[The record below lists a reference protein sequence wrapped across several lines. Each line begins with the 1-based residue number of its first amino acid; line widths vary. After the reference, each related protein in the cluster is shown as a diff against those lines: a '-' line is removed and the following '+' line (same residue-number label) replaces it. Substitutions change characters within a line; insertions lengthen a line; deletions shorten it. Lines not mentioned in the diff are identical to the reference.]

1 MLKQRKTS
9 VKTFSRPG
17 PRRLA
22 CDNRRWSGYLDS
34 RMLRI
39 YSPDVLGKFRNHLA
53 CIVGGLALLCP
64 LPAIA
69 QRAPDFVLNDLSG
82 KPHRLS
88 DYFPEH
94 AVLINFWATWCVPC
108 VKELPHLQG
117 FQDRYGGQGLQ
128 VLAVSIDG
136 PDRSAVVASF
146 IGRYGLTVP
155 ILLDTKSEVIPL
167 FNPSLNLPYTVLL
180 DRDGTIRYVHQG
192 YSPGDERVLEQRI
205 KAVLKGP
212 APAPG
217 RKTSV
222 GVNESFLLRL
232 PQEGSAGTDPDAP
245 YTEILD
251 QIDVTVSNG
260 GFLAGARLDANF
272 DLSPVEA
279 EFRLAKRFAQF
290 ATKGFRGRAG
300 DFYTSLGRGLVF
312 SLVKVFE
319 EEGLDYVIDTT
330 IDGGQVS
337 IASGP
342 IDAEV
347 FGGWIDRPEDRSVR
361 DTAVGGSV
369 SWRRAG
375 LGTVRVQGIRAELEP
390 GAEFGNRRVDTG
402 SVSLE
407 LPEIW
412 NVASVYG
419 EYSVMR
425 RQEYGAETAVD
436 GHGLYLASKLHAGR
450 FSLLLELKDYRQL
463 NFEYG
468 RPPLLESEELD
479 ILADQFD
486 LDRTDITG
494 YAARLDYYAPA
505 SETLLYAKFL
515 GVDDSPED
523 HRQYGSYDR
532 EIGHVFGGL
541 EKKFAGG
548 GYLNALAGYRWE
560 TDTSVAFMSTNGQ
573 TLHDQINVN
582 WPLGSGWSLEADWK
596 HKDFEG
602 PDYAY
607 YEIRSA
613 LSLHRSPRW
622 VASVLYERTTD
633 PAVVFM
639 SGKENWWAGQLE
651 VKLPGGH
658 SLRLFVG
665 STKGSMKC
673 AGGVCRLF
681 PPFEGVRL
689 EAFLRF

>member
-1 MLKQRKTS
+1 M
-9 VKTFSRPG
+9 
-17 PRRLA
+17 
-22 CDNRRWSGYLDS
+22 
-34 RMLRI
+34 
-39 YSPDVLGKFRNHLA
+39 
-53 CIVGGLALLCP
+53 
-64 LPAIA
+64 A
-69 QRAPDFVLNDLSG
+69 QRAPDFVLSDLSG
-82 KPHRLS
+82 TPHRLA
-88 DYFPEH
+88 DYFPGH

-108 VKELPHLQG
+108 VKELPYLQG
-117 FQDRYGGQGLQ
+117 LQDRYGGQGLQ
-128 VLAVSIDG
+128 VLAISTDG
-136 PDRSAVVASF
+136 PDRSASVAAF
-146 IGRYGLTVP
+146 IGRYGFTMPV
-155 ILLDTKSEVIPL
+155 LLDTRSEVIPL

-192 YSPGDERVLEQRI
+192 YSPGDERVLEERI
-205 KAVLKGP
+205 KSLLEGP

-232 PQEGSAGTDPDAP
+232 PQEGSAGTDPDVP

-251 QIDVTVSNG
+251 QIDATVSNG
-260 GFLAGARLDANF
+260 GFLAGARLDANL
-272 DLSPVEA
+272 DLSPLEPD
-279 EFRLAKRFAQF
+279 FRLAKRFAQY
-290 ATKGFRGRAG
+290 AAKGFRGRAG

-319 EEGLDYVIDTT
+319 EEGLDYVVDTT

-361 DTAVGGSV
+361 DTAVGGSL
-369 SWRRAG
+369 SWKRAG
-375 LGTVRVQGIRAELEP
+375 LGTIRVQGVSAGLEP
-390 GAEFGNRRVDTG
+390 GSAFGNRRVDTG

-407 LPEIW
+407 LPELW
-412 NVASVYG
+412 QVAAIYG
-419 EYSVMR
+419 EFSLMR
-425 RQEYGAETAVD
+425 RQAYEAGNPVD
-436 GHGLYLASKLHAGR
+436 GHGLYLASKLRSGR
-450 FSLLLELKDYRQL
+450 FTLLLEMKDYKEL

-515 GVDDSPED
+515 GVDDSPEN
-523 HRQYGSYDR
+523 HPMYGAYDR
-532 EIGHVFGGL
+532 EIGHAFAGL
-541 EKKFAGG
+541 EKKFPGG
-548 GYLNALAGYRWE
+548 SYLNALAGYRWE
-560 TDTSVAFMSTNGQ
+560 TDTSIAFMSTDGE
-573 TLHDQINVN
+573 TLHDQINAS
-582 WPLGSGWSLEADWK
+582 WPIDRRWSLEADWK
-596 HKDFEG
+596 HKVFDG
-602 PDYAY
+602 DGYDY
-607 YEIRSA
+607 YEIRSG
-613 LSLHRSPRW
+613 LSLHRSPLW
-622 VASVLYERTTD
+622 VVSVLYERSTD

-651 VKLPGGH
+651 VRFSGGH

-665 STKGSMKC
+665 GTKGSMKC

>member
-1 MLKQRKTS
+1 L
-9 VKTFSRPG
+9 
-17 PRRLA
+17 
-22 CDNRRWSGYLDS
+22 
-34 RMLRI
+34 
-39 YSPDVLGKFRNHLA
+39 VLL
-53 CIVGGLALLCP
+53 LAL
-64 LPAIA
+64 PALG

-82 KPHRLS
+82 KPHRLAG
-88 DYFPEH
+88 YFPEH
-94 AVLINFWATWCVPC
+94 VVLVNFWATWCVPC

-128 VLAVSIDG
+128 VLAISIDG
-136 PDRSAVVASF
+136 PDRSAAVASF
-146 IGRYGLTVP
+146 IGRYGLTIP

-167 FNPSLNLPYTVLL
+167 FNPSLDLPYTVLL

-192 YSPGDERVLEQRI
+192 YSPGDERVLEERI
-205 KAVLKGP
+205 KALLEGP

-217 RKTSV
+217 RRTSV

-232 PQEGSAGTDPDAP
+232 PQEGSAGTDPDVP

-260 GFLAGARLDANF
+260 GFLAGARLDANL
-272 DLSPVEA
+272 DLSPIEA
-279 EFRLAKRFAQF
+279 EFRLAKRFAQYT
-290 ATKGFRGRAG
+290 ANSFRGRAG

-319 EEGLDYVIDTT
+319 EEGLDYVVDTT
-330 IDGGQVS
+330 IDGGQAS
-337 IASGP
+337 IALGP
-342 IDAEV
+342 IEAV
-347 FGGWIDRPEDRSVR
+347 IFGGWIDRPEDRSVR
-361 DTAVGGSV
+361 DTAIGGSL
-369 SWRRAG
+369 SWKRAG
-375 LGTVRVQGIRAELEP
+375 LGTVRVQGVSAELEP
-390 GAEFGNRRVDTG
+390 GSAFGNRRVDTG

-407 LPEIW
+407 LPELW
-412 NVASVYG
+412 RVAAIYG
-419 EYSVMR
+419 EFSLMR
-425 RQEYGAETAVD
+425 RQAYEAGSPVD
-436 GHGLYLASKLHAGR
+436 GHGLYLASKLRSGR
-450 FSLLLELKDYRQL
+450 FTLLLEMKDYEEL

-468 RPPLLESEELD
+468 RPPLLESEELE

-515 GVDDSPED
+515 GVDDSPTD
-523 HRQYGSYDR
+523 HRQYGAYDR
-532 EIGHVFGGL
+532 EIGHAFAGL
-541 EKKFAGG
+541 EKKFPSG

-560 TDTSVAFMSTNGQ
+560 TATSAVFLSTAGE
-573 TLHDQINVN
+573 TLHDQFNAS
-582 WPLGSGWSLEADWK
+582 WPIDKRWSLEADWK
-596 HKDFEG
+596 HKVFDG
-602 PDYAY
+602 DGYDY

-622 VASVLYERTTD
+622 VVSVLYERTTD

-639 SGKENWWAGQLE
+639 SGQENWWAGQLE
-651 VKLPGGH
+651 VRLPGGH
-658 SLRLFVG
+658 SVRLFAG

-689 EAFLRF
+689 EVFLRF

>member
-1 MLKQRKTS
+1 MSICPSPVAPGLLD
-9 VKTFSRPG
+9 RPG
-17 PRRLA
+17 PR
-22 CDNRRWSGYLDS
+22 N
-34 RMLRI
+34 
-39 YSPDVLGKFRNHLA
+39 YSPDILGKILGRVSVLA
-53 CIVGGLALLCP
+53 CLSGGLVLFCPPPAL
-64 LPAIA
+64 A
-69 QRAPDFVLNDLSG
+69 QKAPDFALSDLAG
-82 KPHRLS
+82 RHHRLM
-88 DYFPEH
+88 DYFPGH
-94 AVLINFWATWCVPC
+94 VVLINFWATWCVPC

-117 FQDRYGGQGLQ
+117 LQDRYCGQGLQ
-128 VLAVSIDG
+128 VLAISIDG

-146 IGRYGLTVP
+146 IGRYGITLPV
-155 ILLDTKSEVIPL
+155 LLDTKSEVIPL

-180 DRDGTIRYVHQG
+180 DRDGAVRYVHQG
-192 YSPGDERVLEQRI
+192 YSPGDERVLEERI
-205 KAVLKGP
+205 KALLEGP
-212 APAPG
+212 AAAPG

-222 GVNESFLLRL
+222 GLNETFLLRL
-232 PQEGSAGTDPDAP
+232 PQEGSAGTNPDVP

-251 QIDVTVSNG
+251 QLDVTVSNG
-260 GFLAGARLDANF
+260 GFLAGARLDANL
-272 DLSPVEA
+272 DLSPVEP
-279 EFRLAKRFAQF
+279 EFRLAKRFAQYG
-290 ATKGFRGRAG
+290 ATGFRGRAG

-361 DTAVGGSV
+361 DKALGGSL
-369 SWRRAG
+369 SWKRDG
-375 LGTVRVQGIRAELEP
+375 LGTVRVQGVSAALEP

-407 LPEIW
+407 LPDLW
-412 NVASVYG
+412 RVAAIYG
-419 EYSVMR
+419 EFSLMR
-425 RQEYGAETAVD
+425 RQPYEAGSPVD
-436 GHGLYLASKLHAGR
+436 GHGLYLASKLRSGR
-450 FSLLLELKDYRQL
+450 FTLLLEMKDYEEL

-494 YAARLDYYAPA
+494 FAARLDYYAPA
-505 SETLLYAKFL
+505 AETLLYAKFL
-515 GVDDSPED
+515 VVDDSPEN
-523 HRQYGSYDR
+523 HGMYGAYDR
-532 EIGHVFGGL
+532 EIGHAFAGL
-541 EKKFAGG
+541 EKKFPGG

-560 TDTSVAFMSTNGQ
+560 TDTSIAFMSTAGE
-573 TLHDQINVN
+573 TIHDQINAS
-582 WPLGSGWSLEADWK
+582 WPIDRRWSLEADWK
-596 HKDFEG
+596 HKVFDG
-602 PDYAY
+602 DGYDY

-622 VASVLYERTTD
+622 VVSVLYERTTD
-633 PAVVFM
+633 PAVVLTA
-639 SGKENWWAGQLE
+639 GQKNWWAGQLE
-651 VKLPGGH
+651 VRLHGGH
-658 SLRLFVG
+658 SVRFFVG